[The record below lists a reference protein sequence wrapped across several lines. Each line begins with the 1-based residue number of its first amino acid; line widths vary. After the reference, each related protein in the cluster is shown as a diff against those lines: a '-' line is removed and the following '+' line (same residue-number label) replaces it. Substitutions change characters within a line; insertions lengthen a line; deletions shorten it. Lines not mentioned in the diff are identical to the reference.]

1 MKLRTKFQ
9 DEDFGLEEVVDVTIR
24 NLPDNKLELKGEA
37 SKGGVVT
44 MYYESLQ
51 ELYDNW
57 EDAPKEPKEYWAIE
71 IYSRGAYDF
80 MDYNDSVDTFNKSIG
95 NYFETKEE
103 AEKALEKL
111 RAWRRLQE
119 KGFKFEAYKPYGA
132 GITFT
137 IAHMDELAED
147 SKKDLDLLFG
157 GAE

>member
-9 DEDFGLEEVVDVTIR
+9 DEDFELGEVVDVFIS
-24 NLPDNKLELKGEA
+24 NLLDYKLALTGEA

-44 MYYESLQ
+44 IYYESLQ
-51 ELYDNW
+51 ELYDDW
-57 EDAPKEPKEYWAIE
+57 EDVPKEEPISSSHENGVESTGKIENIWTGNRRNKTVHIKCNSEKYAKEVFI
-71 IYSRGAYDF
+71 
-80 MDYNDSVDTFNKSIG
+80 KL
-95 NYFETKEE
+95 
-103 AEKALEKL
+103 KAWK
-111 RAWRRLQE
+111 RLQE